1 MNIFWFGMPTTWK
14 NMETKNDQSIC
25 SNPDLDYESDASLD
39 RRSDRRSGSDTED
52 PTSDPEWKPPTIR
65 FKVTLSKGR
74 FRSLLHCDYP
84 GCTKTGSLCSAE
96 GRIIRCRTHKIPEMG
111 LVTTRCAVF
120 DCFKRGERKIDTG
133 YHCCNDHANECQTQ
147 SRKITLR
154 ERFDTSATKPTFT
167 FPPMIIAP
175 QQSISSF
182 PQHSDAEQYITS
194 ASQPIQNV
202 SREKIESCVAGLLQP
217 QVEPQVQIPSNFVEP
232 FCGSVQPIRV
242 EPVLTN
248 SANISDHPL
257 AKPVKDF
264 IPIADERSGVALT
277 PNPESNASVSQSSSA
292 DPALERRP
300 PIVLPQAKR
309 PHIFDTPATTG
320 IVVQTSFVLECVQI
334 ARAVSARHQ
343 SVATIPDQIV
353 IRVPRAFVLECI
365 QMAKHLH

>member
-1 MNIFWFGMPTTWK
+1 
-14 NMETKNDQSIC
+14 
-25 SNPDLDYESDASLD
+25 
-39 RRSDRRSGSDTED
+39 
-52 PTSDPEWKPPTIR
+52 
-65 FKVTLSKGR
+65 
-74 FRSLLHCDYP
+74 
-84 GCTKTGSLCSAE
+84 
-96 GRIIRCRTHKIPEMG
+96 
-111 LVTTRCAVF
+111 
-120 DCFKRGERKIDTG
+120 
-133 YHCCNDHANECQTQ
+133 
-147 SRKITLR
+147 
-154 ERFDTSATKPTFT
+154 
-167 FPPMIIAP
+167 MIIAP

-217 QVEPQVQIPSNFVEP
+217 QVEPQVQIPSNFVESRVA
-232 FCGSVQPIRV
+232 GSVQPIRV

-309 PHIFDTPATTG
+309 AHIFDTPATTG
-320 IVVQTSFVLECVQI
+320 IVVQTSFVLECVHI
-334 ARAVSARHQ
+334 AKAVSARHQ

-353 IRVPRAFVLECI
+353 IRVSRAFVLECI